1 MATRHTR
8 LYSSF
13 LLLVHGELL
22 QFLLVA
28 VRELG
33 KVEVAKAAAERVHGC
48 W

>member
-1 MATRHTR
+1 
-8 LYSSF
+8 
-13 LLLVHGELL
+13 LL

-33 KVEVAKAAAERVHGC
+33 KVEVAKAATEGVHGC